1 MTVSSQRRPRILLI
15 GANGQVGWE
24 LCRTLAPLGRVLS
37 ASIDA
42 GSEYWVDLA
51 DAESVSRLIRDTAP
65 DAVVNAAAYTAVDK
79 AETET
84 TIAQRI
90 NADAPG
96 MLGALLKER
105 GVPIIHYSTDFVFS
119 GDSNVPYREEDVPR
133 PINVYGATKLD
144 GERQL
149 LTSGANAVIF
159 RTAWIYG
166 ARGSNFLLTMRRM
179 FAEKEELRIVNDQ
192 IGSPT
197 WSRMLAE
204 VTALVLHRVLVGDL
218 DAKAVRGVY
227 HLTGA
232 GQTSWFDFACAILDA
247 MGEQCHLLPI
257 PSSEYPAPARR
268 PAFSVLDSSRARETL
283 GIQLPDWRHS
293 LKQCLEELD
302 GRPVA
307 SR

>member
-1 MTVSSQRRPRILLI
+1 MTIVPKNRPPRLLLI

-24 LCRTLAPLGRVLS
+24 LCRTLAPLGRVVS

-51 DAESVSRLIRDTAP
+51 DAESVSRLIRDTEP
-65 DAVVNAAAYTAVDK
+65 DALINAAAYTAVDK

-84 TIAQRI
+84 GIAQRI

-96 MLGALLKER
+96 MLGALLKDR
-105 GVPIIHYSTDFVFS
+105 GVPIIHYSTDFVFA
-119 GDSNVPYREEDVPR
+119 GDAGVPYREEDEPKPV
-133 PINVYGATKLD
+133 NVYGATKLD

-149 LTSGANAVIF
+149 LASGASAVIL

-179 FAEKEELRIVNDQ
+179 FAEKEELKIVNDQ

-204 VTALVLHRVLVGDL
+204 VTALILHRIMVGDL
-218 DAKAVRGVY
+218 DVERIRGVY

-232 GQTSWFDFACAILDA
+232 GQTSWFDFACAILGTSGA
-247 MGEQCHLLPI
+247 QCRLLPI
-257 PSSEYPAPARR
+257 PSTEYPAPAKR
-268 PAFSVLDSSRARETL
+268 PAYSVLDNTRARETFGL
-283 GIQLPDWRHS
+283 QLPDWRHS
-293 LKQCLEELD
+293 LEQCLEEL
-302 GRPVA
+302 A
-307 SR
+307 